1 VYQKQLQKLYN
12 KYHSLLTCGCP
23 ESKDK
28 TVSPTRQAFSNLR
41 RHIPFKEIKVLSG
54 LTNHATLEA

>member
-1 VYQKQLQKLYN
+1 MTEN
-12 KYHSLLTCGCP
+12 YHSLLTCGRP

-41 RHIPFKEIKVLSG
+41 RHIPFKEIKILSG
-54 LTNHATLEA
+54 LTNHATLKA